1 METEI
6 LKRLLEKETTKII
19 LDTNVLLDLSRF
31 SFHTSLYILDL
42 LQDFESMVW
51 IPNQVFREYEKNKL
65 KVFGEAAKRYRTFER
80 NLSEIISDAERNI
93 ENALKNSHRYHYIDS
108 EDFSNDLKGK
118 LNELKNL
125 IQSYKDNIGVE
136 GKFSKNDWTDLL
148 NKIDSFIENI
158 MIGDNFTIQRLLE
171 IISEGELRYKYK
183 IPPGFEDLKK
193 DGIDI
198 FGDLIVWKQI
208 LELPKSM
215 EVENIIFITNDE
227 KDDWWDRSAAGSMK
241 INSYLLDEFITAN
254 PDVEINFMTL
264 KMFQEEISEIFC
276 KDEIDVFVELNRD
289 DESYVDRILDK
300 LEDEVTSEIEMNYS
314 TYLDYLDLGTE
325 GVDDVEIKSCNFN
338 EINNVYLDI
347 VDEKIYIFYNLEFD
361 ISLNC
366 DSYDYWG
373 RDDDTKEIIT
383 SPPIKNYISG
393 SINIEIERLIDRE
406 IVKNNRTYLK
416 QDNEYEN
423 FQVIDYDLILE
434 SSDQYSDG
442 FNIDYIEDN
451 YPHLVENNYSS
462 KI

>member
-1 METEI
+1 MEIEI
-6 LKRLLEKETTKII
+6 LKKLLKKETTKII
-19 LDTNVLLDLSRF
+19 LDTNILLDLSRF

-42 LQDFESMVW
+42 LQNFESMIW

-65 KVFGEAAKRYRTFER
+65 KVFGEAAKRYKTFEK
-80 NLSEIISDAERNI
+80 NLSEIISNAERNI

-108 EDFSNDLKGK
+108 EVFSNDLKSK
-118 LNELKNL
+118 LNELKTL
-125 IQSYKDNIGVE
+125 IQTYKDNIGVE
-136 GKFSKNDWTDLL
+136 GEFSKNDWTDLL
-148 NKIDSFIENI
+148 KKIDSFIKKI
-158 MIGDNFTIQRLLE
+158 MIGDKFTIQRLLE

-193 DGIDI
+193 EGIDK

-215 EVENIIFITNDE
+215 KVENIIFITNDE
-227 KDDWWDRSAAGSMK
+227 KDDWWDKSEDGSME
-241 INSYLLDEFITAN
+241 INSYLLDEFITDN
-254 PDVEINFMTL
+254 PDAEINFMTL
-264 KMFQEEISEIFC
+264 KMFQEQISEIFC

-289 DESYVDRILDK
+289 DESYIDRILDK
-300 LEDEVTSEIEMNYS
+300 LEDAITSEIEVNYS
-314 TYLDYLDLGTE
+314 AYLDYLDLGTE
-325 GVDDVEIKSCNFN
+325 GVDDVEIKSCDFN
-338 EINNVYLDI
+338 KINNVYLDV

-383 SPPIKNYISG
+383 SPPIKNYING

-406 IVKNNRTYLK
+406 IVKNNRIYLK
-416 QDNEYEN
+416 QDNEYKN
-423 FQVIDYDLILE
+423 FQVIHHDLILE
-434 SSDQYSDG
+434 FSDQYIDD
-442 FNIDYIEDN
+442 FDTDYIEDN
-451 YPHLVENNYSS
+451 YLNLVENNYSS